1 MKPSTLSESELES
14 LKSVL
19 RSATGDDVAT
29 LHKKIKDKEFE
40 VAFDKRDVE
49 RCLAITPLK
58 ELSRQWLE
66 GLLNIAQS
74 YNKIRDWRRK
84 QCIVNDIEKAI
95 EKIDNRPMKPST
107 LSESELESLKSEL
120 RSATGD
126 DVATLHKI
134 KDKEFEV
141 AFDKR
146 DV

>member
-19 RSATGDDVAT
+19 RSAKGDDVAA
-29 LHKKIKDKEFE
+29 LRKSIKEKEFE

-95 EKIDNRPMKPST
+95 QKIDNRPESPDRRRLMDRLLRYENHYSSGAEGHPPKD
-107 LSESELESLKSEL
+107 LS
-120 RSATGD
+120 RSA
-126 DVATLHKI
+126 
-134 KDKEFEV
+134 
-141 AFDKR
+141 
-146 DV
+146 